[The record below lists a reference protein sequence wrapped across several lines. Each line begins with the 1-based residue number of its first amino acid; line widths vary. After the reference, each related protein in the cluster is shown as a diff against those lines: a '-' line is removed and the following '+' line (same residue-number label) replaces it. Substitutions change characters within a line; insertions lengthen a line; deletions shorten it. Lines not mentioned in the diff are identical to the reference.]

1 MKRRAADGS
10 RSAARRRAAGPDLAG
25 MTRAVASFL
34 DAAGMGARRGDMART
49 PGRAAQAW
57 KERLLAGYAESPEKI
72 LVPLRSS
79 RGRDVVAVREIPFV
93 STCPH
98 HLLPFHGTAR
108 LAYLPDGTVV
118 GVSRLAALVHC
129 LSRRLQIQEELTE
142 QIARELHVRTE
153 AKGAACIMEATHLCM
168 TGRDGRSP
176 AGLVVTA
183 AFSGCYEKDPRQR
196 SEIIALLGGK
206 APRRKPKRRR
216 R

>member
-1 MKRRAADGS
+1 MR
-10 RSAARRRAAGPDLAG
+10 
-25 MTRAVASFL
+25 RAVAAFL
-34 DAAGMGARRGDMART
+34 EAAGIGTRRGDMART
-49 PGRAAQAW
+49 PGRAARAW

-108 LAYLPDGTVV
+108 LAYLPAGAVV

-142 QIARELHVRTE
+142 QIARELHLRTG

-183 AFSGCYEKDPRQR
+183 AFSGCYERDPRQR
-196 SEIIALLGGK
+196 SEIIALLGSTV
-206 APRRKPKRRR
+206 PRRKPKPRSR
-216 R
+216 